1 MSDKDKQSYPDMS
14 SFFNGQ
20 VPLYGF
26 SPYGPIMYPGHMPHI
41 TGTDNPSYHDY
52 MHAMAMQ
59 HAQMLQQAAQYQ
71 AMMAEKSGMNSSNSP
86 LSKQTMAGGPQNSG
100 QAHENGDPFS
110 DSPMMQQVQAML
122 EGAMGEEEAG
132 IFKQFLGSF
141 GMNDK
146 EFWKGALVGAA
157 AALVL
162 SNEGVR
168 KGLMGLLSGTGDM
181 IKSGGASVKKTATST
196 ASTVKDNVA
205 AGSEIFR
212 DTYQAGKEGFK
223 ESVARRKTS
232 PTEEPEANDDPTD
245 GVDA

>member
-1 MSDKDKQSYPDMS
+1 MSDKDKQPYPDMS
-14 SFFNGQ
+14 SFLNGQ
-20 VPLYGF
+20 LPPYGF
-26 SPYGPIMYPGHMPHI
+26 PPYGPMMYPGCMPQMA
-41 TGTDNPSYHDY
+41 GTDNPPYHAY

-59 HAQMLQQAAQYQ
+59 HAQMMLQAAQYQ
-71 AMMAEKSGMNSSNSP
+71 AMMAEKSGMTASNTSLP
-86 LSKQTMAGGPQNSG
+86 KQATAGGTQNSE
-100 QAHENGDPFS
+100 QAHGDPFA
-110 DSPMMQQVQAML
+110 DSPMMKQAQAML
-122 EGAMGEEEAG
+122 EGAMGEEDAG
-132 IFKQFLGSF
+132 LFKQFLGSF

-157 AALVL
+157 AAFVL

-181 IKSGGASVKKTATST
+181 LKSGGSSVKQTATST
-196 ASTVKDNVA
+196 ASSVKNNVA

-223 ESVARRKTS
+223 ESVARRKAS
-232 PTEEPEANDDPTD
+232 PTDEPEVNDDSTD